1 MKDVIKYIET
11 EKKNYPICMNLNV
24 IEEIQEKYE
33 TLDDW
38 IRIVDSAKGGMP
50 KLKDLKVG
58 LTEMINEAIDIEN
71 EKNNTNE
78 PLLTEKQVG
87 RILSEIGLEKLLE
100 VVESLVVDSTKVDD
114 LPKNE
119 QSTRMMVIQI
129 SRGFYL
135 QDTVYQVFPKKKQEE

>member
-11 EKKNYPICMNLNV
+11 EKKNYRICMNLNV

-119 QSTRMMVIQI
+119 
-129 SRGFYL
+129 
-135 QDTVYQVFPKKKQEE
+135 